1 MNSTSPSYAIF
12 RTKVQRAA
20 DLQTVD
26 RHNRR
31 TIPVLGAD
39 PTVKDGVRVIR
50 LDGISA
56 YDAVDRRIQE
66 SGAKRPGRGRVI
78 AFEVIATF
86 SPDADPA
93 PSKELLAE
101 RGAAFFDRIYGRGN
115 VVGIWEHSDEKS
127 PHLHAL
133 VVPICEGP
141 APGRPRGGG
150 DPKKGLVVSWN
161 RFSGSYERDFRDP
174 KKAKKAPNR
183 RNQGSQ
189 TTVKTRRNRVMAAWQ
204 TAWAE
209 EWTDYGFRR
218 GIPSTRGHL
227 PMKWIRGCHEAIAG
241 RAKAAMEG
249 ITAAASELELSG
261 LDLLRLRKNPTTA
274 TVSELFLRY
283 LMPEVEGCLEPLKIQ
298 AATGIQLESERRAR
312 ADLKDSY
319 DALKKRLEILRAANE
334 GGQPGNEELRI
345 ENEILREEVERQATA
360 LEKPDFQGLLDQ
372 LGQLS
377 DEEFNRLSKA
387 RKADRQQ
394 RSKAAP
400 TRGKRPPLPSP
411 QRGPQSDLGRSR

>member
-56 YDAVDRRIQE
+56 YDAVDLRIQE
-66 SGAKRPGRGRVI
+66 SGAKRPGRGRII

-86 SPDADPA
+86 SPEADPA

-161 RFSGSYERDFRDP
+161 RFSGSFARDFRDP
-174 KKAKKAPNR
+174 KKAKNAPKR
-183 RNQGSQ
+183 KQRPQ
-189 TTVKTRRNRVMAAWQ
+189 TTLVTRRNLVMAGWQ
-204 TAWAE
+204 TAWAD
-209 EWTDYGFRR
+209 EWADYGLRR

-241 RAKAAMEG
+241 KAEAAMAG
-249 ITAAASELELSG
+249 ITAATRTFELSG
-261 LDLLRLRKNPTTA
+261 LDLLKLRKNPTTE
-274 TVSELFLRY
+274 TVSALFLKY

-298 AATGIQLESERRAR
+298 AAKGIQLESERKAR
-312 ADLKDSY
+312 ADLKDAY
-319 DALKKRLEILRAANE
+319 DALKKQFESRRAANE

-345 ENEILREEVERQATA
+345 ENKNLRDEVERLAAA
-360 LEKPDFQGLLDQ
+360 LEKPDAQALLDQ
-372 LGQLS
+372 FGHLS
-377 DEEFNRLSKA
+377 DAEFNRLTEA
-387 RKADRQQ
+387 RKAGRQQ
-394 RSKAAP
+394 KSRAAP
-400 TRGKRPPLPSP
+400 TPGKRPPLSIPRPEP
-411 QRGPQSDLGRSR
+411 QPDMGQSR